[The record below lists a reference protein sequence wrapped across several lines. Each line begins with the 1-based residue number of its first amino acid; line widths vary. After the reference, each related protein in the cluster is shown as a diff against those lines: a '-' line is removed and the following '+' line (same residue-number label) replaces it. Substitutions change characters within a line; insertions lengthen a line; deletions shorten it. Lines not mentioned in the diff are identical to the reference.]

1 MAAENPGQGWKGS
14 VPASL
19 TCHPGAPHWTMKLAT
34 AALLLGFVMVA
45 AGEEEE
51 ENDPC
56 VYENLPYEDTGL
68 CKGLDVFYPEV
79 GNVACMF
86 IPDCNNFRHK
96 ITYWME
102 PIVKFPR
109 ALEGATYTLMMV
121 DPDAPSRSEP
131 TKRYWRHW
139 LVTDI
144 KTLGIQVLGTDG
156 PAGTDSPGTNKAIGK
171 AWGTVISEADQGLS
185 EEVNCNPPHLQGYP
199 PRQENTS
206 RSGSLLPLKRKAG
219 GSEQLCLSQ
228 HFPWAP
234 ATPSSGVTGVW
245 SWVRRARNSRAGAV
259 GSQGW
264 SFLAVFH
271 LLLGELVS
279 RSLLF
284 LRA

>member
-144 KTLGIQVLGTDG
+144 K
-156 PAGTDSPGTNKAIGK
+156 
-171 AWGTVISEADQGLS
+171 
-185 EEVNCNPPHLQGYP
+185 GYP

>member
-1 MAAENPGQGWKGS
+1 MGT
-14 VPASL
+14 SL
-19 TCHPGAPHWTMKLAT
+19 T
-34 AALLLGFVMVA
+34 ALLLGFVMVA

-144 KTLGIQVLGTDG
+144 KFTCLSLSPPAAYKPPSPPANSGFHRYQLLVYLQERNEVL
-156 PAGTDSPGTNKAIGK
+156 
-171 AWGTVISEADQGLS
+171 
-185 EEVNCNPPHLQGYP
+185 
-199 PRQENTS
+199 
-206 RSGSLLPLKRKAG
+206 SLLPSESKSR
-219 GSEQLCLSQ
+219 GSWNME
-228 HFPWAP
+228 
-234 ATPSSGVTGVW
+234 
-245 SWVRRARNSRAGAV
+245 
-259 GSQGW
+259 
-264 SFLAVFH
+264 SFLNRFH
-271 LLLGELVS
+271 LREPEASTQFMTQNSHDSPMIQAFRGDV
-279 RSLLF
+279 RYF
-284 LRA
+284 KDKPK

>member
-144 KTLGIQVLGTDG
+144 KGNDIKKGNIQGQVLTPYKPPSP
-156 PAGTDSPGTNKAIGK
+156 PANSGFHRYQLLVYLQERN
-171 AWGTVISEADQGLS
+171 
-185 EEVNCNPPHLQGYP
+185 EVL
-199 PRQENTS
+199 
-206 RSGSLLPLKRKAG
+206 SLLPSESKSR
-219 GSEQLCLSQ
+219 GSWNME
-228 HFPWAP
+228 
-234 ATPSSGVTGVW
+234 
-245 SWVRRARNSRAGAV
+245 
-259 GSQGW
+259 
-264 SFLAVFH
+264 SFLNRFH
-271 LLLGELVS
+271 LREPEASTQFMTQNSHDSPMIQAFRGDV
-279 RSLLF
+279 RYF
-284 LRA
+284 KDKPK